1 MNRIIY
7 IIIFFSFTFSESIKY
22 RLTPQQNQ
30 KIRQAKTLQR
40 NGLNE
45 EAKNIYFDL
54 FNESPFL
61 KEAFYPL
68 KKILKNEEDFKTL
81 EKIYPLYL
89 ESNNNSISSK
99 IDVIDILIWIKNEKW
114 KSITTDIIN
123 NQSAKEK
130 NLKSLFN
137 ILLKNSKN
145 IELEKYLNDIRK
157 NKDVDFFSYEL
168 GMHYAMEIEIEK
180 SINEFLLHLDHNKS
194 SWKYNIVRNKI
205 LSFPDINNVNKKIES
220 ILINHKSDNAKLI
233 LADVAFKNKNFVLS
247 YELLKKYSNDENKLL
262 EFIDSLIKNKE
273 YELAQN
279 IINDIINSDYN
290 SNIVQGSI
298 IKLAEIYEILLK
310 KQEFNLPI
318 SSSIYK
324 NQILDSPFI
333 KINNKNSL
341 LLENAITIYDSLM
354 TNNKNLKSIYN
365 LAQIKYKILGDLD
378 SSYKLFN
385 NVISNS
391 KITDEL
397 HSKAIIEMIN
407 IMISKGELLKAK
419 AVLKKSRE
427 KIELIDLFLIKE
439 IQILFYLNEW
449 EELNDKIDFFLK
461 SDYQNIVYYNDVLK
475 LKSYLAIFESDKEQ
489 LKNYTKAQMKKFQNK
504 RYDAI
509 RLINQ
514 LSESNNFVELED
526 SIGNVTSNMKYE
538 HAHLLVKQNNFQGAL
553 DVLDTISSDNYNIE
567 TSILFKAEIYD
578 FILNDTSNAV
588 DLYLFLLEN
597 FPDNIYYDSIRLRL
611 REITS

>member
-45 EAKNIYFDL
+45 DAKNIYFDL

-114 KSITTDIIN
+114 KSITIDIIN

-137 ILLKNSKN
+137 ILLKNNKN

-168 GMHYAMEIEIEK
+168 GMHYAMEIEVEK

-205 LSFPDINNVNKKIES
+205 LSFPDINNINKKIES

-247 YELLKKYSNDENKLL
+247 YELLKKHSNDENKLL

-290 SNIVQGSI
+290 SKIVQGSI

-341 LLENAITIYDSLM
+341 LLESAITIYDSLM

-489 LKNYTKAQMKKFQNK
+489 LKNYSKAQMKKFQNK

-514 LSESNNFVELED
+514 LSESNNLN
-526 SIGNVTSNMKYE
+526 IASNMKYE
-538 HAHLLVKQNNFQGAL
+538 HAHLLVKQKNFQGAL

>member
-7 IIIFFSFTFSESIKY
+7 IIIFFSFIFSESIKY

-30 KIRQAKTLQR
+30 KIRQAKTLQK
-40 NGLNE
+40 NGLNK

-54 FNESPFL
+54 FNENPFL

-68 KKILKNEEDFKTL
+68 KKILKNEKDFKTL
-81 EKIYPLYL
+81 EEIYPQYL

-99 IDVIDILIWIKNEKW
+99 IDVIEILIWIKNEKW
-114 KSITTDIIN
+114 KSMTIDIIN
-123 NQSAKEK
+123 NQFTKEK

-137 ILLKNSKN
+137 ILLKNGKN
-145 IELEKYLNDIRK
+145 IELKKYLNDIR
-157 NKDVDFFSYEL
+157 NKDADFFSYEL
-168 GMHYAMEIEIEK
+168 GMHYAIELEIEK
-180 SINEFLLHLDHNKS
+180 SINELLLHLDYNTS
-194 SWKYNIVRNKI
+194 SWKYNIIRNKI
-205 LSFPDINNVNKKIES
+205 LSFPDINNINKKIES
-220 ILINHKSDNAKLI
+220 ILNNHKSNNAKLI
-233 LADVAFKNKNFVLS
+233 LADVSFKNKNFVLS
-247 YELLKKYSNDENKLL
+247 YELLKKYSNNENKLL
-262 EFIDSLIKNKE
+262 DFVNSLINNKE

-279 IINDIINSDYN
+279 IINDIINSGY
-290 SNIVQGSI
+290 SSSIIQGSI

-318 SSSIYK
+318 SSNIYK

-333 KINNKNSL
+333 KINNQNSL

-378 SSYKLFN
+378 SSYELFN

-407 IMISKGELLKAK
+407 IMISKGELLRAK
-419 AVLKKSRE
+419 AMLKKSRE
-427 KIELIDLFLIKE
+427 NIEPIDLFLIKE

-461 SDYQNIVYYNDVLK
+461 SDYQNIAYYNDVLK
-475 LKSYLAIFESDKEQ
+475 LKSYLAIFESDKQQ

-504 RYDAI
+504 RYEAI

-514 LSESNNFVELED
+514 LSENNNLN
-526 SIGNVTSNMKYE
+526 IASNMKYE
-538 HAHLLVKQNNFQGAL
+538 HAHLLVKQNNFQEAL
-553 DVLDTISSDNYNIE
+553 DVLDTISNDNYNIE

>member
-1 MNRIIY
+1 MNRVIS

-114 KSITTDIIN
+114 KSITIDIIN

-168 GMHYAMEIEIEK
+168 GMHYAMEIEVEK

-205 LSFPDINNVNKKIES
+205 LSFPDINNINKKIES

-290 SNIVQGSI
+290 SKIVQGSI

-333 KINNKNSL
+333 KINSKNSL
-341 LLENAITIYDSLM
+341 LLESAITIYDSLM

-514 LSESNNFVELED
+514 LSESNNLN
-526 SIGNVTSNMKYE
+526 IASNMKYE

>member
-1 MNRIIY
+1 MNRVIS

-114 KSITTDIIN
+114 KSITIDIIN

-168 GMHYAMEIEIEK
+168 GMHYAMEIEVEK

-205 LSFPDINNVNKKIES
+205 LSFPDINNINKKIES

-247 YELLKKYSNDENKLL
+247 YELLKKHSNDENKLL

-290 SNIVQGSI
+290 SKIVQGSI

-341 LLENAITIYDSLM
+341 LLESAITIYDSLM

-489 LKNYTKAQMKKFQNK
+489 LNNYTKAQMKKFQNK

-514 LSESNNFVELED
+514 LSESNNLN
-526 SIGNVTSNMKYE
+526 IASNMKYE

>member
-7 IIIFFSFTFSESIKY
+7 IIIFFSFMFSESIKY

-40 NGLNE
+40 NGLNK

-114 KSITTDIIN
+114 KSITIDIIN

-157 NKDVDFFSYEL
+157 NKDIDFFSYEL
-168 GMHYAMEIEIEK
+168 GMHYAMELEIEK
-180 SINEFLLHLDHNKS
+180 SINELLLHLDHNKS

-205 LSFPDINNVNKKIES
+205 LSFPDINNINKKIES
-220 ILINHKSDNAKLI
+220 ILNNHKSNNAKLI
-233 LADVAFKNKNFVLS
+233 LADVAFKNKNFILS
-247 YELLKKYSNDENKLL
+247 YELLKKFSNNESKLL

-279 IINDIINSDYN
+279 IINDIINSDYS
-290 SNIVQGSI
+290 SNIIQGSI

-318 SSSIYK
+318 SSNIYK

-333 KINNKNSL
+333 KINNQNSL

-419 AVLKKSRE
+419 TVLKKYRE
-427 KIELIDLFLIKE
+427 KIEKIDLVLIKE

-449 EELNDKIDFFLK
+449 KELNDKIDFFLK
-461 SDYQNIVYYNDVLK
+461 SDYQNTAYYNDVLK
-475 LKSYLAIFESDKEQ
+475 LKSYLAIFESDEEQ

-504 RYDAI
+504 RYEAI
-509 RLINQ
+509 RIINQ
-514 LSESNNFVELED
+514 LSENNNLN
-526 SIGNVTSNMKYE
+526 IASNMKYE

-553 DVLDTISSDNYNIE
+553 DVLNTISSDNYNIE

>member
-1 MNRIIY
+1 
-7 IIIFFSFTFSESIKY
+7 
-22 RLTPQQNQ
+22 
-30 KIRQAKTLQR
+30 
-40 NGLNE
+40 
-45 EAKNIYFDL
+45 
-54 FNESPFL
+54 
-61 KEAFYPL
+61 
-68 KKILKNEEDFKTL
+68 
-81 EKIYPLYL
+81 
-89 ESNNNSISSK
+89 
-99 IDVIDILIWIKNEKW
+99 
-114 KSITTDIIN
+114 
-123 NQSAKEK
+123 
-130 NLKSLFN
+130 
-137 ILLKNSKN
+137 
-145 IELEKYLNDIRK
+145 
-157 NKDVDFFSYEL
+157 
-168 GMHYAMEIEIEK
+168 MEIEIEK

-205 LSFPDINNVNKKIES
+205 LSFPDINNINKKIES

-247 YELLKKYSNDENKLL
+247 YELLKKHSNDENKLL

-290 SNIVQGSI
+290 SKIVQGSI

-341 LLENAITIYDSLM
+341 LLESAITIYDSLM

-427 KIELIDLFLIKE
+427 KIEPIDLFLTKE

-489 LKNYTKAQMKKFQNK
+489 LNNYTKAQMKKFQNK

-514 LSESNNFVELED
+514 LSESNNLN
-526 SIGNVTSNMKYE
+526 IASNMKYE

>member
-1 MNRIIY
+1 MNRIIC

-40 NGLNE
+40 NGLNK

-99 IDVIDILIWIKNEKW
+99 IDVIDILIWIENEKW
-114 KSITTDIIN
+114 KSITIDIIN

-168 GMHYAMEIEIEK
+168 GMHYAMEIEVEK

-205 LSFPDINNVNKKIES
+205 LSFPDINNINKKIES

-273 YELAQN
+273 YELAQS

-318 SSSIYK
+318 SSNIYK

-333 KINNKNSL
+333 KINNKNIL

-514 LSESNNFVELED
+514 LSESNNLNI
-526 SIGNVTSNMKYE
+526 SSNMKYE